1 MPLELSRHVTKSFP
15 SLSTFEYLIYSC
27 DYGSI
32 KPELAIYRN
41 CLELLKAAPQDI
53 LYLDDRA
60 ENVEAAAR
68 LGINSVLFDT
78 VEKTASR
85 VESRFD
91 IPVPS
96 YGRCRQSSS
105 QYMLNKSAPGS
116 DGIRLMQQRS
126 LQQVRV
132 SVSLIFLIH
141 GLIIATWA
149 SRDSCLSGAPP
160 SFSRRFGQV
169 VDDGGN
175 RFRSRHACRWMAH

>member
-15 SLSTFEYLIYSC
+15 GLSTFEYLIYSC

-32 KPELAIYRN
+32 KPELAIYRK

-78 VEKTASR
+78 VERTVSR

-96 YGRCRQSSS
+96 HGRCR
-105 QYMLNKSAPGS
+105 
-116 DGIRLMQQRS
+116 
-126 LQQVRV
+126 
-132 SVSLIFLIH
+132 
-141 GLIIATWA
+141 
-149 SRDSCLSGAPP
+149 
-160 SFSRRFGQV
+160 
-169 VDDGGN
+169 
-175 RFRSRHACRWMAH
+175 